1 MKKQMQPRS
10 ELAIVLHSL
19 RQHFWVAGLFSF
31 FINLLML
38 VPSIYML
45 QVYDRVLASRNETT
59 LVMITVITLGLYA
72 LMSLLEM
79 VRSRLLVRIS
89 SKLDSQ
95 LNARVFTAAFE
106 RNLRAGN
113 SDAGLA
119 LADLNNIRQFLTGQ
133 GLFAFFDAPWAPIYL
148 AVLFM
153 LGSLLGWLA
162 VVGAVLLT
170 GLAYITELVSKKPI
184 AEAGTHSNL
193 ATRFANNNL
202 RNAEVIEAMGMLDGL
217 MQRWYKHH
225 GKFLALQGEAS
236 DKAGGISAITK
247 FTRISL
253 QSLILGAGAL
263 LVIEGSTT
271 PGAMIAGSILMG
283 RALAPIELAIGTW
296 KQFISVRSAYSRLQ
310 ELIATFP
317 ARPVGMS
324 LPRPSGQ
331 LLVDNVSAMIP
342 GTQNMVINGMN
353 FGMAAGQIL
362 GIVGPSASG
371 KSSLARLIVG
381 IWPTVMG
388 KVRLDGVDV
397 YTWNK
402 AELGPHM
409 GYLPQD
415 VELFSGTIAEN
426 IARFGEIDS
435 EKVVAAA
442 QMADV
447 HEMILRLPKGY
458 DTAIGEGG
466 SGLSG
471 GQRQRIGLARALYGN
486 PSLIVL
492 DEPNANLDELGERA
506 LVQGIIK
513 AKEAGATIVL
523 ITHRTH
529 VLAVVDLLLVMNEGT
544 LRYYGPRDQ
553 VLAALN
559 PPPAVAPAMAEQQS

>member
-1 MKKQMQPRS
+1 MKQHLQPRS
-10 ELAIVLHSL
+10 ELASVLHGL
-19 RQHFWVAGLFSF
+19 RQHFMVAGIFSF

-59 LVMITVITLGLYA
+59 LVMITVITLGLYG

-119 LADLNNIRQFLTGQ
+119 LNDLNNIRQFLTGQ

-162 VVGAVLLT
+162 VVGALLLT
-170 GLAYITELVSKKPI
+170 GLAYLTEIVSKKPI
-184 AEAGTHSNL
+184 AEASTHANL

-236 DKAGGISAITK
+236 DKAGSISAITK

-263 LVIEGSTT
+263 LVIDGSTT

-296 KQFISVRSAYSRLQ
+296 KQFIGARSAYARLQ
-310 ELIATFP
+310 ELLATFP
-317 ARPVGMS
+317 ERKTGMS

-331 LLVDNVSAMIP
+331 LMVDNVSAMIP
-342 GTQNMVINGMN
+342 GTQNMVIRGIN
-353 FGMAAGQIL
+353 FGMPAGQIL
-362 GIVGPSASG
+362 GIVGPSACG
-371 KSSLARLIVG
+371 KSTLARLLVG

-402 AELGPHM
+402 AELGPYI

-447 HEMILRLPKGY
+447 HDMILRLPHGY
-458 DTAIGEGG
+458 DTSIGEGG

-471 GQRQRIGLARALYGN
+471 GQRQRIGLARALYGM

-506 LVQGIIK
+506 LVQAVIR
-513 AKEAGATIVL
+513 AKEAGATIAL

-529 VLAVVDLLLVMNEGT
+529 VLAVVDLLLVMGDGM
-544 LRYYGPRDQ
+544 LKYYGPRDQ

-559 PPPAVAPAMAEQQS
+559 PPAVATPAMTS

>member
-1 MKKQMQPRS
+1 MKQHLQPRS
-10 ELAIVLHSL
+10 ELASVLHGL
-19 RQHFWVAGLFSF
+19 RQHFWVAGIFSF

-38 VPSIYML
+38 VPSLYML

-59 LVMITVITLGLYA
+59 LLMITVITLGLYA

-162 VVGAVLLT
+162 VVGAVLLA

-184 AEAGTHSNL
+184 AEASTHSNL

-296 KQFISVRSAYSRLQ
+296 KQFIGARSAYSRLQ
-310 ELIATFP
+310 ELMATFP

-331 LLVDNVSAMIP
+331 LLVDNVSAVIP
-342 GTQNMVINGMN
+342 GTQNMVIKGIN

-371 KSSLARLIVG
+371 KSSLARLLVG

-402 AELGPHM
+402 AELGPHL

-447 HEMILRLPKGY
+447 HDMILRLPKGY

-529 VLAVVDLLLVMNEGT
+529 VLAVVDLLLVIADGT

>member
-59 LVMITVITLGLYA
+59 LIMITIITLGLYGM
-72 LMSLLEM
+72 MSLLEM
-79 VRSRLLVRIS
+79 IRSKLLVRIS

-95 LNARVFTAAFE
+95 LNSRVFTAAFE
-106 RNLRAGN
+106 RNLKQGN
-113 SDAGLA
+113 GDAGLA
-119 LADLNNIRQFLTGQ
+119 LADLTNIRQFLTGQ

-153 LGSLLGWLA
+153 LGALLGWLA
-162 VVGAVLLT
+162 VVGAILLT
-170 GLAYITELVSKKPI
+170 ALAYFTEMVSKKPL
-184 AEAGTHSNL
+184 AEASTHANL

-217 MQRWYKHH
+217 MKRWYRHH

-236 DKAGGISAITK
+236 DKAGGISAVTK

-283 RALAPIELAIGTW
+283 RALAPIELAIGSW
-296 KQFISVRSAYSRLQ
+296 KQFIGVRTAYSRLQ
-310 ELIATFP
+310 DLLTAYP
-317 ARPVGMS
+317 ARNIGMS

-331 LLVDNVSAMIP
+331 LLADNISAAIP
-342 GTQNMVINGMN
+342 GTQNMVIKNMN

-362 GIVGPSASG
+362 GIIGPSACG
-371 KSSLARLIVG
+371 KSTLARLLVG
-381 IWPTVMG
+381 VWPTVMG

-397 YTWNK
+397 YTWSK
-402 AELGPHM
+402 AELGPYI

-415 VELFSGTIAEN
+415 IELFSGTIAEN

-447 HEMILRLPKGY
+447 HEMILRLPQGY

-466 SGLSG
+466 AGLSG
-471 GQRQRIGLARALYGN
+471 GQRQRVGLARALYGM

-492 DEPNANLDELGERA
+492 DEPNANLDDNGERA
-506 LVQGIIK
+506 LVQAILR
-513 AKEAGATIVL
+513 AKESGATVVL

-529 VLAVVDLLLVMNEGT
+529 VLAVVDLLLVMADGM
-544 LRYYGPRDQ
+544 LKYYGPRDQ
-553 VLAALN
+553 VLAALT
-559 PPPAVAPAMAEQQS
+559 PAVAAQPEQQTTA

>member
-1 MKKQMQPRS
+1 
-10 ELAIVLHSL
+10 
-19 RQHFWVAGLFSF
+19 
-31 FINLLML
+31 
-38 VPSIYML
+38 
-45 QVYDRVLASRNETT
+45 
-59 LVMITVITLGLYA
+59 
-72 LMSLLEM
+72 
-79 VRSRLLVRIS
+79 
-89 SKLDSQ
+89 
-95 LNARVFTAAFE
+95 
-106 RNLRAGN
+106 
-113 SDAGLA
+113 
-119 LADLNNIRQFLTGQ
+119 
-133 GLFAFFDAPWAPIYL
+133 
-148 AVLFM
+148 
-153 LGSLLGWLA
+153 
-162 VVGAVLLT
+162 
-170 GLAYITELVSKKPI
+170 
-184 AEAGTHSNL
+184 
-193 ATRFANNNL
+193 
-202 RNAEVIEAMGMLDGL
+202 
-217 MQRWYKHH
+217 
-225 GKFLALQGEAS
+225 
-236 DKAGGISAITK
+236 
-247 FTRISL
+247 
-253 QSLILGAGAL
+253 
-263 LVIEGSTT
+263 
-271 PGAMIAGSILMG
+271 
-283 RALAPIELAIGTW
+283 
-296 KQFISVRSAYSRLQ
+296 
-310 ELIATFP
+310 
-317 ARPVGMS
+317 
-324 LPRPSGQ
+324 
-331 LLVDNVSAMIP
+331 SAMIP
-342 GTQNMVINGMN
+342 GTQNMVIRGMN

-362 GIVGPSASG
+362 GIVGPSACG

-559 PPPAVAPAMAEQQS
+559 PPPVVAPTMAEQQT